1 MSFYSKTM
9 ISMELLM
16 PSKIFKIKIQMLQ
29 KKFWKKTGLGGKSK
43 WHLFTWKLSSV
54 FQTPIRQKKNY
65 SLALQNKVTSI
76 MSYYHNLVL
85 EKYQQKDKDAWNYQ
99 FKFYGKEHWNLFAT
113 FGLNARKKQT
123 QLLIFFVCVTV

>member
-43 WHLFTWKLSSV
+43 
-54 FQTPIRQKKNY
+54 
-65 SLALQNKVTSI
+65 
-76 MSYYHNLVL
+76 
-85 EKYQQKDKDAWNYQ
+85 
-99 FKFYGKEHWNLFAT
+99 
-113 FGLNARKKQT
+113 
-123 QLLIFFVCVTV
+123 